1 MIPTVTAFP
10 LQLAFIPLLEAL
22 TSGLPCQF
30 PALIHSIYL
39 YGSVARGEAIP
50 GVSDLDITLL
60 LTKPADSEA
69 LQHLRRGG
77 RLSAGAADREQGR
90 L

>member
-60 LTKPADSEA
+60 LTA
-69 LQHLRRGG
+69 G
-77 RLSAGAADREQGR
+77 R
-90 L
+90 

>member
-1 MIPTVTAFP
+1 MR
-10 LQLAFIPLLEAL
+10 
-22 TSGLPCQF
+22 QF

-69 LQHLRRGG
+69 LQ
-77 RLSAGAADREQGR
+77 RLEAWRQGFQREQRIVSKVDFDIGSVDEA
-90 L
+90 LKPEHHDSWGFG